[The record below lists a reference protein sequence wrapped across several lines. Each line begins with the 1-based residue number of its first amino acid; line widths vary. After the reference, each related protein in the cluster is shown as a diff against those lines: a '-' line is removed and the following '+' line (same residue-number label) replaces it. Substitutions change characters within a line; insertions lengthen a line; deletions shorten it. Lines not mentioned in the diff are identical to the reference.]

1 MAQAPANKLHLNN
14 HIRLRFRQ
22 GDQRTKHSLHSMDS
36 TSAISNYG
44 AVWCCT
50 MVSSLLG
57 CHSVLLHTMQA
68 AFLYRVQSCI
78 LTIAEN
84 TLQYVTER

>member
-1 MAQAPANKLHLNN
+1 MAQATANKLHLNN

-22 GDQRTKHSLHSMDS
+22 GDQRTKHSLHSIDS
-36 TSAISNYG
+36 TSAISNYV

-57 CHSVLLHTMQA
+57 CHFVLLHTMQA
-68 AFLYRVQSCI
+68 GFLCRVQIYI

-84 TLQYVTER
+84 TLQYVTEK